1 MLSGLNVG
9 GLNFFFIGDD
19 NLLTANN
26 IGTGLQGV
34 IAGDENQLAGN
45 QVILP
50 TSFGINFVSMGD
62 RNGNLA
68 VASVLIRKMVRF
80 ELGRPRRPIG
90 FGFGGVESSDVGA
103 IGQQS
108 RYRRVQL
115 RQQHGTRR

>member
-9 GLNFFFIGDD
+9 GLNFFYFIGDD

-68 VASVLIRKMVRF
+68 VASVLHTEDGSI
-80 ELGRPRRPIG
+80 
-90 FGFGGVESSDVGA
+90 
-103 IGQQS
+103 
-108 RYRRVQL
+108 
-115 RQQHGTRR
+115 